1 MNYPI
6 NDNQFVQFLIKAKQN
21 TYAGSG
27 VMTQSSRIA
36 SKDLAFSEG
45 NWRYLDTYLGDFHFI
60 GEEAIWYDQRPVW
73 GMNYYGKMLV
83 EKIPPGFGTFLKSAL
98 LQVPVEMPYRGPEE
112 LIGKDFS
119 YFCTLEGSLDCF
131 RGKEF
136 ITMQGKRIY
145 QLYFHGGEVLGVG

>member
-1 MNYPI
+1 MNNQI

-27 VMTQSSRIA
+27 VMTQSSRIS
-36 SKDLAFSEG
+36 SKDLAFTEG

-60 GEEAIWYDQRPVW
+60 GEEAVWYDQKPIW

-83 EKIPPGFGTFLKSAL
+83 EKIPPGFGAFLKSAL

-112 LIGKDFS
+112 LIGKDFP
-119 YFCTLEGSLDCF
+119 YFCTVEGSLDCF

>member
-27 VMTQSSRIA
+27 MMTQSSRTS
-36 SKDLAFSEG
+36 SKDLSFSEG
-45 NWRYLDTYLGDFHFI
+45 NLRYLDTYLGDFHFI
-60 GEEAIWYDQRPVW
+60 GEEAIWYDQKPIW

-83 EKIPPGFGTFLKSAL
+83 EKVPPGFGEFLKSAL

-119 YFCTLEGSLDCF
+119 YFCSVEGGLDCF
-131 RGKEF
+131 LGKEF
-136 ITMQGKRIY
+136 ITMHGKRIY
-145 QLYFHGGEVLGVG
+145 QLYFHGGEVLGSG